1 MKKIILAVLVTGVCL
16 MTSSVL
22 LAAGECD
29 KYVTPYDKTYCMGK
43 LFVESDN
50 ELNVVYAEL
59 RKILNPQLKKN
70 LTETQREW
78 IKYRDNACQ
87 NQPGTINVDCNY
99 RVNKERTEYLRDRL
113 RECKTGNVREDMIIK
128 KSWI

>member
-16 MTSSVL
+16 MTSNVL

-43 LFVESDN
+43 LFVESDK
-50 ELNVVYAEL
+50 ELNLVYAEL
-59 RKILNPQLKKN
+59 RKMLNPQLKKN

-78 IKYRDNACQ
+78 IKYRDSACQ
-87 NQPGTINVDCNY
+87 NTPGTINVDCNY

-113 RECKTGNVREDMIIK
+113 RECKTGNIREDMIIK